1 MELKKI
7 AVFSAPN
14 DPVCPQH
21 QSIIQQP
28 LQILKSFSQIYDEY
42 AQTNDIDAMVM
53 WPLLTMLVEFW
64 PECAKSQMDSLAL
77 FPVPTPF

>member
-28 LQILKSFSQIYDEY
+28 LQILKSFSQIYD
-42 AQTNDIDAMVM
+42 DMHR
-53 WPLLTMLVEFW
+53 
-64 PECAKSQMDSLAL
+64 
-77 FPVPTPF
+77 PTTSTRWSCGLY